1 MALLEKLQSSGQK
14 QWCKRSPN
22 TCCSKKILLLQVW
35 QVFFTFSW
43 IILIETKVVS
53 LNFTFISISNY
64 FSLFL
69 APFIGWLADVK
80 FGRYAVVKFGLL
92 LSFLAGVFYFLAL
105 VHYVIMVYH
114 ILGSIFTSQCTALC
128 CKIINQFLAS
138 VFYIFALLAV
148 GDGFLQ

>member
-1 MALLEKLQSSGQK
+1 MPYNGLSKANNVYFVSSRPAKLSTTMTLLEKLRSSCWK
-14 QWCKRSPN
+14 QRCNRSSN

-35 QVFFTFSW
+35 QVLFTFSW

-80 FGRYAVVKFGLL
+80 FGRYAVVKFGSLL
-92 LSFLAGVFYFLAL
+92 GHFLP
-105 VHYVIMVYH
+105 VY
-114 ILGSIFTSQCTALC
+114 STF
-128 CKIINQFLAS
+128 
-138 VFYIFALLAV
+138 
-148 GDGFLQ
+148 